1 MEEKNLVKNETK
13 RETNMDLLRI
23 VGMLMVITIHCLS
36 YNLVYNPQINI
47 FNSLIIKFLD
57 ILVIPA
63 NAIFILLSAYYS
75 IDKKFNLK
83 RILNLWG
90 KTIFYS
96 LLIFLLFKI
105 FGQKTNDFQSLFPV
119 ISGQYWFIDAYLIM
133 SFLSP
138 ILNIIMNKLN
148 KKQNTFLVI
157 FGIVT
162 LGVIRV
168 LVNPTGILMGAMLPF
183 IFLYIIG
190 AYIKKYVDIRP
201 KELYMTKY
209 ILIAVIIT
217 LLSIIIYSVAKRIN
231 NAVIIYLLTIIFN
244 GIEEY
249 NSLLGVLMSVYIFMR
264 FRTITI
270 KSKTFTKIIS
280 FIVPSIFSV
289 YLIHENVNLKKV
301 LWVNLG
307 IMNFANSWL
316 MVPYILLMIISV
328 FITCV
333 IIDLI
338 KRGIYYLVKKIPFVY
353 KCINI
358 LNTRIEKINLKIN
371 NYLAEETT

>member
-47 FNSLIIKFLD
+47 LNSLIIKFLD

-162 LGVIRV
+162 LGVIRI

-190 AYIKKYVDIRP
+190 AYIKKYVEIRP

-231 NAVIIYLLTIIFN
+231 NDVIIYLLTIIFN

-301 LWVNLG
+301 LWANLG
-307 IMNFANSWL
+307 IMNFANSWF

>member
-162 LGVIRV
+162 LGVIRI

-190 AYIKKYVDIRP
+190 AYIKKYVEIRP

-231 NAVIIYLLTIIFN
+231 NDVIIYLLTIIFN

-301 LWVNLG
+301 LWANLG
-307 IMNFANSWL
+307 IMNFANSWF

>member
-190 AYIKKYVDIRP
+190 AYIKKYVEIRP

-301 LWVNLG
+301 LWANLG
-307 IMNFANSWL
+307 IMNFANSWF

>member
-105 FGQKTNDFQSLFPV
+105 FGLKTNDFQSLFPV

-168 LVNPTGILMGAMLPF
+168 LINPTGILMGAMLPF

-190 AYIKKYVDIRP
+190 AYIKKYVEIRP

-209 ILIAVIIT
+209 ILIATIIT
-217 LLSIIIYSVAKRIN
+217 LLSIIIYSVSKKIDN
-231 NAVIIYLLTIIFN
+231 DVIIYLLNIIFN

-249 NSLLGVLMSVYIFMR
+249 NSLLGVLMSVYIFMK
-264 FRTITI
+264 FKTITI

-316 MVPYILLMIISV
+316 MIPYILLMIIIV
-328 FITCV
+328 FIACV
-333 IIDLI
+333 VIDLI
-338 KRGIYYLVKKIPFVY
+338 RRGIYYLLKKNPFIY
-353 KCINI
+353 KLVHT
-358 LNTRIEKINLKIN
+358 LNDKIDGASLKVN
-371 NYLAEETT
+371 NYLAD

>member
-1 MEEKNLVKNETK
+1 MEEKNLVKNGTK

-105 FGQKTNDFQSLFPV
+105 FGLKTNDFQSLFPV

-190 AYIKKYVDIRP
+190 AYIKKYVEIRP

-231 NAVIIYLLTIIFN
+231 NDVIIYLLTIIFN

-301 LWVNLG
+301 LWANLG
-307 IMNFANSWL
+307 IMNFANSWF

>member
-75 IDKKFNLK
+75 INKKFNLK

-162 LGVIRV
+162 LGVIRI

-190 AYIKKYVDIRP
+190 AYIKKYVEIRP

-231 NAVIIYLLTIIFN
+231 NDVIIYLLTIIFN

-301 LWVNLG
+301 LWANLG
-307 IMNFANSWL
+307 IMNFANSWF

>member
-138 ILNIIMNKLN
+138 ILNIIINKLN

-162 LGVIRV
+162 LGVIRI

-190 AYIKKYVDIRP
+190 AYIKKYVEIRP

-231 NAVIIYLLTIIFN
+231 NDVIIYLLTIIFN

-301 LWVNLG
+301 LWANLG
-307 IMNFANSWL
+307 IMNFANSWF

>member
-190 AYIKKYVDIRP
+190 AYIKKYVEIRP

-316 MVPYILLMIISV
+316 MIPYILLMIISV

>member
-1 MEEKNLVKNETK
+1 MEEKSVVKNETR

-23 VGMLMVITIHCLS
+23 VAMLMVITIHCLS
-36 YNLVYNPQINI
+36 YNLIYNPQINI

-57 ILVIPA
+57 IIVIPA
-63 NAIFILLSAYYS
+63 NAIFIMLSAYYS
-75 IDKKFNLK
+75 IDRKFNLK
-83 RILNLWG
+83 RILSLWA

-96 LLIFLLFKI
+96 ILIFIIFKI
-105 FGQKTNDFQSLFPV
+105 IGLKTNTFQSLFPV
-119 ISGQYWFIDAYLIM
+119 MSGQYWFIDAYLLM

-157 FGIVT
+157 FGIIT
-162 LGVIRV
+162 LGIIRV
-168 LVNPTGILMGAMLPF
+168 LVNPTGILAGAMLPF

-190 AYIKKYVDIRP
+190 VYIKKYVEIKP
-201 KELYMTKY
+201 KQLYMTKY

-217 LLSIIIYSVAKRIN
+217 LLSIIIYSVSKKIDN
-231 NAVIIYLLTIIFN
+231 DVIIYLLTIIFN

-249 NSLLGVLMSVYIFMR
+249 NSLLGVLMSAYIFMR
-264 FRTITI
+264 FKTITI
-270 KSKTFTKIIS
+270 KSKTLTKIIS

-316 MVPYILLMIISV
+316 MIPYILFMIIIV
-328 FITCV
+328 FIACI
-333 IIDLI
+333 IIDLLR
-338 KRGIYYLVKKIPFVY
+338 RGIYYLLKKNPFIY
-353 KCINI
+353 KLVHT
-358 LNTRIEKINLKIN
+358 LNDKIDGASLKVN
-371 NYLAEETT
+371 NYLAD

>member
-1 MEEKNLVKNETK
+1 M
-13 RETNMDLLRI
+13 
-23 VGMLMVITIHCLS
+23 
-36 YNLVYNPQINI
+36 
-47 FNSLIIKFLD
+47 
-57 ILVIPA
+57 
-63 NAIFILLSAYYS
+63 
-75 IDKKFNLK
+75 
-83 RILNLWG
+83 WG

-162 LGVIRV
+162 LGVIRI

-190 AYIKKYVDIRP
+190 AYIKKYVEIRP

-231 NAVIIYLLTIIFN
+231 NDVIIYLLTIIFN

-316 MVPYILLMIISV
+316 MIPYILLMIIIV
-328 FITCV
+328 FIACV
-333 IIDLI
+333 VIDLI
-338 KRGIYYLVKKIPFVY
+338 RRGIYYLLKKIPFVY

>member
-162 LGVIRV
+162 LGVIRI

-190 AYIKKYVDIRP
+190 AYIKKYVEIRP

-231 NAVIIYLLTIIFN
+231 NDVIIYLLTIIFN

-316 MVPYILLMIISV
+316 MIPYILLMIIIV
-328 FITCV
+328 FIACV
-333 IIDLI
+333 VIDLI
-338 KRGIYYLVKKIPFVY
+338 RRGIYYLLKKIPFVY

>member
-190 AYIKKYVDIRP
+190 AYIKKYVEIRP

-316 MVPYILLMIISV
+316 MVPYILFMIIIV
-328 FITCV
+328 FIACI
-333 IIDLI
+333 IIDLLR
-338 KRGIYYLVKKIPFVY
+338 RGIYYLLKKIPLIY
-353 KCINI
+353 NLIHT
-358 LNTRIEKINLKIN
+358 LNDKINRANLKVN
-371 NYLAEETT
+371 NYLDE

>member
-105 FGQKTNDFQSLFPV
+105 LGQKTNDFQSLFPV

-190 AYIKKYVDIRP
+190 AYIKKYVEIRP

-301 LWVNLG
+301 LWANLG
-307 IMNFANSWL
+307 IMNFANSWF

>member
-190 AYIKKYVDIRP
+190 AYIKKYVEIRP

-301 LWVNLG
+301 LWANLG
-307 IMNFANSWL
+307 IMNFANSWF

-338 KRGIYYLVKKIPFVY
+338 KRGIYYLVKKIPLIY
-353 KCINI
+353 NLIHT
-358 LNTRIEKINLKIN
+358 LNDKINRASLKVN
-371 NYLAEETT
+371 NYLDE

>member
-162 LGVIRV
+162 LGVIRI

-190 AYIKKYVDIRP
+190 AYIKKYVEIRP

-231 NAVIIYLLTIIFN
+231 NDVIIYLLTIIFN

-289 YLIHENVNLKKV
+289 YLIHENVNFKKV
-301 LWVNLG
+301 LWANLG
-307 IMNFANSWL
+307 IMNFANSWF